1 MYFDVIAQRSRSPQ
15 HFATNTARKILMI
28 WSIIDIA
35 IIDIA
40 RCKIITFIVYR
51 YSDNVS
57 RKICTMEWV
66 KWFRNSSESNVF
78 IQLFLFC
85 KKIAFSMTFEAFYDV
100 RTLFMFYDNKWCVS
114 LVINWKHS
122 EILWNNIILLKGI
135 WTSLLCLRSQCFRVY
150 WMMITEQIAV
160 RGFNRIR

>member
-1 MYFDVIAQRSRSPQ
+1 MIECLGQHQDLVFLLFDSVIIS
-15 HFATNTARKILMI
+15 NI

-57 RKICTMEWV
+57 RKICTMERV
-66 KWFRNSSESNVF
+66 KWFRNSSDSIVF

-85 KKIAFSMTFEAFYDV
+85 KKISFSMTFEAFYDV
-100 RTLFMFYDNKWCVS
+100 RTLFMFYDNK
-114 LVINWKHS
+114 
-122 EILWNNIILLKGI
+122 
-135 WTSLLCLRSQCFRVY
+135 
-150 WMMITEQIAV
+150 
-160 RGFNRIR
+160 